1 MKIILSFFLLSFL
14 FISNSF
20 SYEINQE
27 VYLNA
32 CGPNPQKYYDK
43 PLVLN
48 NLKEVPNKIIRLEK
62 SEFDRA
68 FQTRSISEMEYGGKI
83 YTAQL
88 NDFRYFKITD
98 QLGNVL
104 IDRKVS
110 GATSIYEIFFKDK
123 IIAWGVG
130 WHKYEK
136 PCKNE
141 YYDRVDFT
149 ALRLF
154 IPTEINNQIIFESKI
169 LSPSFSN
176 TPFIE
181 NTSKTIIVDRGTIA
195 GSAKVFF
202 WYYTSLDFYEISNK
216 GFIKLTKENELLKKN
231 IQIELIDADLYLHW
245 LSRYSEPKRVQKF
258 INKNYDEIIKTE
270 IGEIVLD
277 KGTIEY
283 HKKKCSENNY
293 LISKLITEN
302 CFPSASDNSYNQFDM
317 LMNTIYEKYYLSEN
331 KNLIFE
337 EKNSLN
343 LNVYSTVSDEK
354 IKTINLQDI
363 GINKIEDFSNIS
375 FYEIYDEGFD
385 VLYGDWGA
393 TENDLKIFS
402 FVINGQDIRLKDSR
416 SDCRLVKD
424 SQNDYKKK
432 CL

>member
-1 MKIILSFFLLSFL
+1 MKILLSFL
-14 FISNSF
+14 LLSFTFTFNSF

-32 CGPNPQKYYDK
+32 CGPNPQEYYDE

-48 NLKEVPNKIIRLEK
+48 NLKEVPNKIISLEK

-68 FQTRSISEMEYGGKI
+68 FQTLSVSEMEYDGEI

-110 GATSIYEIFFKDK
+110 GATSIYEIFFKDEV
-123 IIAWGVG
+123 IAWGVG

-136 PCKNE
+136 PCENE
-141 YYDRVDFT
+141 YYDSVDFT

-154 IPTEINNQIIFESKI
+154 IPTEINNQIIFENRV

-181 NTSKTIIVDRGTIA
+181 NSSKPIIVDKGIIA

-216 GFIKLTKENELLKKN
+216 GIIKLTKESELYKNN

-245 LSRYSEPKRVQKF
+245 LSSYSEPKRIQQF
-258 INKNYDEIIKTE
+258 INENYDEIIKTE
-270 IGEIVLD
+270 IGDIVLD
-277 KGTIEY
+277 KETIEY

-302 CFPSASDNSYNQFDM
+302 CFPSASDNSYNQFEM
-317 LMNTIYEKYYLSEN
+317 LMNTIYEKYHLSEN

-337 EKNSLN
+337 EKNSLD
-343 LNVYSTVSDEK
+343 LNVYSTVSNEK
-354 IKTINLQDI
+354 LKTINLQDI

-375 FYEIYDEGFD
+375 FYEIYDGGFD

-393 TENDLKIFS
+393 TENDLKLFS
-402 FVINGQDIRLKDSR
+402 FIIDGQDIKLKDSK
-416 SDCRLVKD
+416 SNCRLVKD
-424 SQNDYKKK
+424 SQNNYEKI
-432 CL
+432 C